1 MVNMRYNGHFQ
12 YLTQCASTENE
23 FGELME
29 STSLWSEPTPCHIKT
44 NSDNRRGKYE
54 DGEFRQAS
62 FTILTELMDSLSFY
76 RVRLERQ
83 GEDLGEFGVMNAE
96 NLESQNRTQI
106 LV

>member
-1 MVNMRYNGHFQ
+1 M
-12 YLTQCASTENE
+12 TQGTSTVNE
-23 FGELME
+23 FGELVE
-29 STSLWSEPTPCHIKT
+29 STSLWSEPIPCHIKT

-62 FTILTELMDSLSFY
+62 FTILTEQMDNLSFN

-83 GEDLGEFGVMNAE
+83 GEDLGEYGVMNAE
-96 NLESQNRTQI
+96 NIESQNRTQI

>member
-1 MVNMRYNGHFQ
+1 M
-12 YLTQCASTENE
+12 TQGTSTENE
-23 FGELME
+23 FGELVE
-29 STSLWSEPTPCHIKT
+29 STSLWSEPIPCHIKS

-62 FTILTELMDSLSFY
+62 FTILTEQMDNLSFN

-83 GEDLGEFGVMNAE
+83 GEDLGEYGVMNAE
-96 NLESQNRTQI
+96 NIESQNRTQI

>member
-1 MVNMRYNGHFQ
+1 M
-12 YLTQCASTENE
+12 TQGTSTENE
-23 FGELME
+23 FGELVE
-29 STSLWSEPTPCHIKT
+29 STFLWSEPIPCHIKT

-62 FTILTELMDSLSFY
+62 FTILTEQMDNLSFN

-83 GEDLGEFGVMNAE
+83 GEDLGEYGVMNAE
-96 NLESQNRTQI
+96 NIESQNRTQI

>member
-1 MVNMRYNGHFQ
+1 MKQG
-12 YLTQCASTENE
+12 TSTENE
-23 FGELME
+23 FGELVE
-29 STSLWSEPTPCHIKT
+29 STSLWSEPIPCHIKT

-62 FTILTELMDSLSFY
+62 FTILTEQMDNLSFN

-83 GEDLGEFGVMNAE
+83 GEDLGEYGVMNAE
-96 NLESQNRTQI
+96 NIESQNRTQI

>member
-1 MVNMRYNGHFQ
+1 M
-12 YLTQCASTENE
+12 TQGTSTENE
-23 FGELME
+23 FGELVE
-29 STSLWSEPTPCHIKT
+29 STSLWSEPIPCHIKT

-62 FTILTELMDSLSFY
+62 FTILTEQMDNLSFN

-83 GEDLGEFGVMNAE
+83 GEDLGEYGVMNAE
-96 NLESQNRTQI
+96 NIESQNRTQI

>member
-1 MVNMRYNGHFQ
+1 MVSMRDNGHVQ
-12 YLTQCASTENE
+12 YRTQGTSTENE
-23 FGELME
+23 FGELVE
-29 STSLWSEPTPCHIKT
+29 STSLWSEPIPCHIKT

-62 FTILTELMDSLSFY
+62 FTILTEQMDNLSFN

-83 GEDLGEFGVMNAE
+83 GEDLGEYGVMNAE
-96 NLESQNRTQI
+96 NIESQNRTQI

>member
-1 MVNMRYNGHFQ
+1 MIQG
-12 YLTQCASTENE
+12 ASTENE
-23 FGELME
+23 FGELVE
-29 STSLWSEPTPCHIKT
+29 SSSSWTDSIPCHIKT
-44 NSDNRRGKYE
+44 NSDNRKGKYE

-62 FTILTELMDSLSFY
+62 FTILAEQIDNLSFN

-83 GEDLGEFGVMNAE
+83 GEDLGEYGVMNAE

>member
-1 MVNMRYNGHFQ
+1 MSQG
-12 YLTQCASTENE
+12 TSTENE
-23 FGELME
+23 FGELVE
-29 STSLWSEPTPCHIKT
+29 STSLWSEPIPCHIKT

-62 FTILTELMDSLSFY
+62 FTILTEQMDNLSFN

-83 GEDLGEFGVMNAE
+83 GEDLGEYGVMNAE
-96 NLESQNRTQI
+96 NIESQNRTQI